1 MQPLD
6 PLDGRRWLDTS
17 ASGRRGRGR
26 GRRRGGA
33 MTGGRGR
40 GRGGRPPKLAA
51 GPSRMAENTDHN
63 PYLKPKRSYTRRG
76 GRPRGTSSSS
86 TARGRRRGR
95 RSTRPR
101 QGGRAGAIP
110 KESLLGSFN
119 IISNNT
125 SKTDTTADVSRSSG
139 EEEEDWGLQPR
150 ERDYEIEA
158 ENNSSDENG
167 EENGEML
174 ADEYVESMPH
184 QYAGEYMTGVAMDE
198 SEEEEEDVDNH
209 DDDDADA
216 EGFDEGMR
224 YGHAR
229 EDDGAEMMD
238 EDEEDNSDG
247 AGDGDDNVDV
257 DDEDDDGDDGGY
269 SDYSD

>member
-1 MQPLD
+1 
-6 PLDGRRWLDTS
+6 
-17 ASGRRGRGR
+17 
-26 GRRRGGA
+26 

-51 GPSRMAENTDHN
+51 GPSRGAEDTDRN

-76 GRPRGTSSSS
+76 GRPRGASSSS

-110 KESLLGSFN
+110 KESLLGRFN
-119 IISNNT
+119 IISNSNR
-125 SKTDTTADVSRSSG
+125 KMDTPGADVSRSSG
-139 EEEEDWGLQPR
+139 EEEEENWGLQPR
-150 ERDYEIEA
+150 ERDYVVEA
-158 ENNSSDENG
+158 ENDSSDENG

-174 ADEYVESMPH
+174 ADEYVDSMPH
-184 QYAGEYMTGVAMDE
+184 QYAGDYIAGEAVDE
-198 SEEEEEDVDNH
+198 SEEEEEDIDNDD
-209 DDDDADA
+209 DDDDADI
-216 EGFDEGMR
+216 EGYAGGMH
-224 YGHAR
+224 YAHAR
-229 EDDGAEMMD
+229 EDNGAEMMD
-238 EDEEDNSDG
+238 EDGVDDSDA

-257 DDEDDDGDDGGY
+257 DDEADEGDDGGY

>member
-1 MQPLD
+1 
-6 PLDGRRWLDTS
+6 
-17 ASGRRGRGR
+17 
-26 GRRRGGA
+26 

-40 GRGGRPPKLAA
+40 GRGGRPPKLAPKLAA
-51 GPSRMAENTDHN
+51 GPSRVTEDTDRN

-76 GRPRGTSSSS
+76 GRPRGASSSS

-119 IISNNT
+119 IISNSN
-125 SKTDTTADVSRSSG
+125 SKTDATVADVSRSSG
-139 EEEEDWGLQPR
+139 EEEENWELQPR
-150 ERDYEIEA
+150 ERDYEVEA
-158 ENNSSDENG
+158 ENNSSDENE

-174 ADEYVESMPH
+174 ADEFVESMPH
-184 QYAGEYMTGVAMDE
+184 QYAGEYMTGEAMDE
-198 SEEEEEDVDNH
+198 SEEEEEDVDN
-209 DDDDADA
+209 DDEDADA
-216 EGFDEGMR
+216 DGYDEGIR
-224 YGHAR
+224 YPHTR

-238 EDEEDNSDG
+238 EDGEDDSDG

-257 DDEDDDGDDGGY
+257 DDEDDDGDGGY

>member
-1 MQPLD
+1 
-6 PLDGRRWLDTS
+6 
-17 ASGRRGRGR
+17 
-26 GRRRGGA
+26 

-40 GRGGRPPKLAA
+40 GRGRGGRRPKLAS
-51 GPSRMAENTDHN
+51 GLSRMAEDTDCN

-76 GRPRGTSSSS
+76 GRPRGSSSSS

-101 QGGRAGAIP
+101 QGGRSGAIP

-119 IISNNT
+119 IVINNT
-125 SKTDTTADVSRSSG
+125 CKMDTTADVSRSSG
-139 EEEEDWGLQPR
+139 EEENWGLQPR
-150 ERDYEIEA
+150 ERDYEVEG
-158 ENNSSDENG
+158 ENNSSDEHG

-174 ADEYVESMPH
+174 TDDYVESMPH
-184 QYAGEYMTGVAMDE
+184 QYAGKYMTSVAMDE
-198 SEEEEEDVDNH
+198 SEEEEDVDNH
-209 DDDDADA
+209 DDDA
-216 EGFDEGMR
+216 EGYTEGMR

-229 EDDGAEMMD
+229 VDDGAKMMD
-238 EDEEDNSDG
+238 EDSEDDSDG

-257 DDEDDDGDDGGY
+257 DDDGDNGGY